1 MRMPLN
7 RKPPCGHRQAQA
19 PQASRKNAKARQNG
33 RCALF
38 GAPLNFAKFLFCEI
52 MCTPTIPLV
61 PVGCQGVLKK
71 SALFFYPAKGPACK
85 AASFFPGNS
94 CPKEALSHNFEP
106 MLKYLPYPPPSAA
119 RPTLFPNRFEL
130 KKGGISNFFPASAAE
145 GLCLPKCPA
154 ARGFPPPLSPFLKP
168 FLFSCT
174 FPERAFPRRP
184 KKTTEREGLCL
195 ICCSCDCRYQIDG
208 VCTLA
213 GGAAVTNSAASG
225 CAFYEKK

>member
-1 MRMPLN
+1 MGISIFEHSASSGASATGKPEKRKGKAKRALRPLWRSPQF
-7 RKPPCGHRQAQA
+7 RKIFILRNYVYPYYTSCPRRL
-19 PQASRKNAKARQNG
+19 SRR
-33 RCALF
+33 F
-38 GAPLNFAKFLFCEI
+38 E
-52 MCTPTIPLV
+52 
-61 PVGCQGVLKK
+61 K

-154 ARGFPPPLSPFLKP
+154 ARGFPRPSPLFLNLSCFPAHFPNVLSP
-168 FLFSCT
+168 
-174 FPERAFPRRP
+174 AAP
-184 KKTTEREGLCL
+184 KKQLKGR
-195 ICCSCDCRYQIDG
+195 
-208 VCTLA
+208 A
-213 GGAAVTNSAASG
+213 
-225 CAFYEKK
+225 CA

>member
-1 MRMPLN
+1 MGISIFEHSASSGASATGKPEKRKGKAKLALRPLWRSPQF
-7 RKPPCGHRQAQA
+7 RKIFILRNYVYPYYTSCPRRL
-19 PQASRKNAKARQNG
+19 SRR
-33 RCALF
+33 F
-38 GAPLNFAKFLFCEI
+38 E
-52 MCTPTIPLV
+52 
-61 PVGCQGVLKK
+61 K

>member
-1 MRMPLN
+1 MWAYPSLN
-7 RKPPCGHRQAQA
+7 TVHRQAQA

-119 RPTLFPNRFEL
+119 RPTLFPSRFEL

-145 GLCLPKCPA
+145 GLCLPTCPA
-154 ARGFPPPLSPFLKP
+154 ARGFPPPPSPFLKP
-168 FLFSCT
+168 FLFFPT
-174 FPERAFPRRP
+174 FPERFFPRPP

-195 ICCSCDCRYQIDG
+195 IFCFCHLRKQIDG
-208 VCTLA
+208 FFTLA
-213 GGAAVTNSAASG
+213 GGARVPNSAPRGFAL
-225 CAFYEKK
+225 YENK

>member
-1 MRMPLN
+1 MWVYPSLN
-7 RKPPCGHRQAQA
+7 TVHRQAQA

-130 KKGGISNFFPASAAE
+130 KKAAYQISFQR
-145 GLCLPKCPA
+145 LPQ
-154 ARGFPPPLSPFLKP
+154 RGFASQSAPQ
-168 FLFSCT
+168 
-174 FPERAFPRRP
+174 RGAFPRPSPLFLNLSCFPAHFPNVLSPAAP
-184 KKTTEREGLCL
+184 KKQLKGR
-195 ICCSCDCRYQIDG
+195 
-208 VCTLA
+208 A
-213 GGAAVTNSAASG
+213 
-225 CAFYEKK
+225 CA